1 MVMPMSMQ
9 PTILVTGGASGIGL
23 AIVEAVLAEKWRAI
37 VADVDARN
45 LAAARKT
52 LGDRPDIRL
61 EQLDVADED
70 AVIKSIAACEH
81 EFGPLTGV
89 VNSAGIGRGAPALET
104 SAKLFRQ
111 ILDVNLVGS
120 FLVAREAAKAMRGRG
135 AGAIVN
141 LASVS
146 GVTGNEGRTAYGAS
160 KGGIIVMTKVMAV
173 EWAPLGIRV
182 NAIAPGPIETPM
194 VQELHSEAARE
205 VWKRAIPQHRYG
217 TPAEIAS
224 AAMFLLDGRK
234 SGFITGQTLCV
245 DGGFTSSKLMNG
257 D

>member
-1 MVMPMSMQ
+1 MSARS
-9 PTILVTGGASGIGL
+9 TILVTGGASGIGY
-23 AIVEAVLAEKWRAI
+23 AVVEAVLAEGWCAI
-37 VADVDARN
+37 AADIAPPN
-45 LAAARKT
+45 LDKARKA
-52 LGDRPDIRL
+52 LGDRPGLRF
-61 EQLDVADED
+61 EQLDVTDED
-70 AVIKSIAACEH
+70 AVVKSIVAIDRD
-81 EFGPLTGV
+81 FGPLTGV

-111 ILDVNLVGS
+111 ILDINLVGS

-160 KGGIIVMTKVMAV
+160 KGGVIVMTKVLAV

-194 VQELHSEAARE
+194 VQELHSDAARE

-224 AAMFLLDGRK
+224 AAMFLLDGAK

-245 DGGFTSSKLMNG
+245 DGGFTSSKLMSG